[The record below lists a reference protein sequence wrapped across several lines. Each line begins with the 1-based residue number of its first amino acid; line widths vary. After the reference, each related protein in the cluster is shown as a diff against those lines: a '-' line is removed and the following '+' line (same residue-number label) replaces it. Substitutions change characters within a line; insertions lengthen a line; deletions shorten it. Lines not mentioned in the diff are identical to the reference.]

1 MEGIV
6 VEEKMEVFS
15 IENKTTCNVPSKPK
29 GGLVTMPFII
39 ANESLEKV
47 VSMGLHSNMIFYLM
61 KGYHMSNANG
71 TSILQLWSALSNF
84 LPVLG
89 AFLSDSYFGRFQV
102 VVFGSVSSFLGVIL
116 LWLTTMIPQA
126 KPPASEEPNSS
137 QLALLFSSFLLMSIG
152 AGGVRPCSIAFGAD
166 QFITNKDNPNNE
178 RILQTYFNWYY
189 ASVGLSFVI
198 AVTVLVYIQD
208 HFGWKWGFGIPV
220 ILMSLSILT
229 FFLGSHL
236 YVKVNANKSLFT
248 GLVQVIAVTF
258 KNRSLPYPANCKYH
272 CSKGSDI
279 VLPSQ
284 NLRLL
289 NKACVIM
296 DPENDINPDGS
307 TSKPWNLC
315 TVEQVQALKSLI
327 RILPIWSTGI
337 ISYLIFTMISFGAL
351 QAKSMDR
358 HLTSNF
364 QIPPASYGVFGILT
378 ITIWASTY
386 DRLVVPLLAKFT
398 GNPRG
403 ITNQARMGIGLLLT
417 AVAMV
422 LGALVENIRR
432 SKAIAEGLAD
442 KNGGIVGMSAF
453 WLVPQHCAIGLAEAF
468 QAVGQIEFFY
478 SQLPK
483 NMASLAMALC
493 ALNNAVAGL
502 LGSFLVKTVDRI
514 TKHGGKQSWVASNPN
529 KGHFDY
535 FYLLVAIL
543 CAANFLYYLLCCWA
557 YGFSDE
563 VKRSTS
569 DDQEDISPSRD

>member
-1 MEGIV
+1 MEKV
-6 VEEKMEVFS
+6 VDEEKMEVFS
-15 IENKTTCNVPSKPK
+15 IENDTTNVASKPK

-47 VSMGLHSNMIFYLM
+47 ASVGLHPNMIFYLM
-61 KGYHMSNANG
+61 KGYHMSNASG
-71 TSILQLWSALSNF
+71 TSILHLWQALSNF
-84 LPVLG
+84 LPIVG

-102 VVFGSVSSFLGVIL
+102 VALGSISSFLGVIL

-126 KPPASEEPNSS
+126 KPPTGEQPNSG

-166 QFITNKDNPNNE
+166 QFITKEENPNNE

-198 AVTVLVYIQD
+198 AVTILVYIQD
-208 HFGWKWGFGIPV
+208 HFGWKLGFGIPV

-236 YVKVNANKSLFT
+236 YVKVNANNSLFN
-248 GLVQVIAVTF
+248 GLAQVMVVAF

-284 NLRLL
+284 NLRFL
-289 NKACVIM
+289 NKACIIK

-315 TVEQVQALKSLI
+315 TVEQVEALKSLI

-337 ISYLIFTMISFGAL
+337 ISYLIITQFSFGSL

-364 QIPPASYGVFGILT
+364 QIPPASYGVFGIITLT
-378 ITIWASTY
+378 LWASTY
-386 DRLVVPLLAKFT
+386 DRLVVPLLAKLT
-398 GNPRG
+398 GHPRG

-417 AVAMV
+417 VVAMV
-422 LGALVENIRR
+422 IAALVENIRR

-442 KNGGIVGMSAF
+442 INGGIVGMSAF
-453 WLVPQHCAIGLAEAF
+453 WLVPQYCVVGLADAL
-468 QAVGQIEFFY
+468 QGVGQIEFFY

-493 ALNNAVAGL
+493 ALNNAFAGL

-529 KGHFDY
+529 KGHFDF
-535 FYLLVAIL
+535 FYWLLAIL

-557 YGFSDE
+557 YGFSED
-563 VKRSTS
+563 VKPSTS
-569 DDQEDISPSRD
+569 DDQEQIIIS